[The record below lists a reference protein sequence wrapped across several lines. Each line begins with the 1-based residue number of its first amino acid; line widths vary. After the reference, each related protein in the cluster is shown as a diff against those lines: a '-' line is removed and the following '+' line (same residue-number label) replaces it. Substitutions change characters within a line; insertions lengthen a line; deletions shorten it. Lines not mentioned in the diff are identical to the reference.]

1 MAAFAGTASLERP
14 RGAVARLRTALATSA
29 GGIVV
34 SANRERPALVVGMRR
49 RGRDSVTWTLPK
61 GTPHS
66 GETPAETAIREVEEE
81 TGLRVR
87 ILEPIPSIEYDFTQ
101 DGTRIHK
108 TVHYFLMAP
117 VGGDLSRHDHEFE
130 RVRWVA
136 FDEAPGLLSF
146 PTERELVAG
155 SVDRVREL
163 ASEGAFGEGP
173 SASAAGTA
181 GAAEPAGTVLDG
193 AGAAG

>member
-1 MAAFAGTASLERP
+1 
-14 RGAVARLRTALATSA
+14 VARLRSALATSA

-66 GETPAETAIREVEEE
+66 GETAAETAIREVQEE
-81 TGLRVR
+81 TGLQVR

-117 VGGDLSRHDHEFE
+117 IGGDLSRHDHEFE
-130 RVRWVA
+130 RVRWIP
-136 FDEAPGLLSF
+136 FEEAPGILSF

-155 SVDRVREL
+155 SVERVMEL
-163 ASEGAFGEGP
+163 ARADAFAGAT
-173 SASAAGTA
+173 AAGTA
-181 GAAEPAGTVLDG
+181 VVADADGGVLDG
-193 AGAAG
+193 ARAAG